1 MYKSVITLLDEN
13 YLERALNESIVLGN
27 ILLETEV
34 PIIHNDL
41 QSWQGTQC
49 RNILYRASDE
59 KKFIDAY
66 REWNKN
72 NINLLRKISELNKI
86 KNLLYSYY
94 DRYIEINA
102 DINSFVGDII
112 MGIKIS
118 IQSQI
123 GVLESLVE
131 KMNRINEVKV
141 GMRKSK
147 KTEID
152 GNKVFIVHGHN
163 NEALSETK
171 SLLYKL
177 GLDPVVLREQAN
189 KGQTI
194 IEKIDT
200 YSNVGFGIVLYTP
213 CDKGGLNKEDAEVK
227 PRARQNVVFEHGYL
241 IGKIGRERVCALVK
255 NKVETPGDISGVVY
269 IEMDNHQ
276 AWEYRL
282 GKELQLAGYNV
293 DLNKL

>member
-1 MYKSVITLLDEN
+1 MPKISYINALKEN
-13 YLERALNESIVLGN
+13 DLERKLNESIVLGK

-41 QSWQGTQC
+41 PSWQGTQC
-49 RNILYRASDE
+49 RKVLYRGADE
-59 KKFIDAY
+59 KRFIKAY
-66 REWNKN
+66 REWNDN
-72 NINLLRKISELNKI
+72 NLYLLEKI
-86 KNLLYSYY
+86 KNLLYNYY
-94 DRYIEINA
+94 DRYISINA
-102 DINSFVGDII
+102 DTNLLVNDII
-112 MGIKIS
+112 KGLKTS

-123 GVLESLVE
+123 IVLESLME
-131 KMNRINEVKV
+131 KVNMINEAKV
-141 GMRKSK
+141 GMRKQK
-147 KTEID
+147 EIEIKID
-152 GNKVFIVHGHN
+152 ENRVFIVHGHN

-171 SLLYKL
+171 ALLYKL
-177 GLDPVVLREQAN
+177 GLVPVVLREQAN

-213 CDKGGLNKEDAEVK
+213 CDKGGLNKEDAEIK

-282 GKELQLAGYNV
+282 GKELQLAGYKV